1 MSKGARRYSGTR
13 MDVMRGGRFG
23 FTQRTVWRPESG
35 YHNARPGTIRNIAQ
49 VLDVKPRELL
59 TTKLQGDR
67 D

>member
-23 FTQRTVWRPESG
+23 FTQMTVWRLENG
-35 YHNARPGTIRNIAQ
+35 YHDARPETIRRIAQ
-49 VLDVKPRELL
+49 ALGVKLSELL
-59 TTKLQGDR
+59 KTKLQGDR